1 MAIMATP
8 AQAVEDPVAMPETV
22 VLGAIAIPGRC
33 EQVRVARAFV
43 AGLLRELAA
52 PDAAAPGEAV
62 PGDSVPG
69 DSVPGDSVPG
79 DSVPGDSVLDEA
91 VLDNAVLLTSEL
103 VTNAIRHTRSGEAG
117 GSVGLMVAAVP
128 DGIRVEVTDSGS
140 AASSPVVKQD
150 SYTCDGHGLFLV
162 EAVAREWGC
171 RRSDAGTTMWFCL
184 GLPGG

>member
-1 MAIMATP
+1 MAIMVTP
-8 AQAVEDPVAMPETV
+8 SQAVEDPVAMAETV
-22 VLGAIAIPGRC
+22 VLGAIAIPGRG

-52 PDAAAPGEAV
+52 PDEAAPGEAV
-62 PGDSVPG
+62 LNEA
-69 DSVPGDSVPG
+69 
-79 DSVPGDSVLDEA
+79 VLDEA
-91 VLDNAVLLTSEL
+91 VLDNATLLTSEL

-171 RRSDAGTTMWFCL
+171 RRSDAGTTVWFCL

>member
-1 MAIMATP
+1 M
-8 AQAVEDPVAMPETV
+8 ENPVAMAETV
-22 VLGAIAIPGRC
+22 VLGAIAIPGRG

-43 AGLLRELAA
+43 AGVLRELAA
-52 PDAAAPGEAV
+52 PEEAAPDER
-62 PGDSVPG
+62 
-69 DSVPGDSVPG
+69 
-79 DSVPGDSVLDEA
+79 VLDEA
-91 VLDNAVLLTSEL
+91 VLDNATLLTSEL
-103 VTNAIRHTRSGEAG
+103 VTNAIRHSRSGESG
-117 GSVGLMVAAVP
+117 GTVGLMVVAMP

-171 RRSDAGTTMWFCL
+171 RRSDAGTTVWFCL

>member
-1 MAIMATP
+1 MAIMVTP
-8 AQAVEDPVAMPETV
+8 TQAVENPVAMAETV
-22 VLGAIAIPGRC
+22 VLGAIAIPGRG

-43 AGLLRELAA
+43 AGVLRELAA
-52 PDAAAPGEAV
+52 PEEAAPDER
-62 PGDSVPG
+62 
-69 DSVPGDSVPG
+69 
-79 DSVPGDSVLDEA
+79 VLDEA
-91 VLDNAVLLTSEL
+91 VLDNATLLTSEL
-103 VTNAIRHTRSGEAG
+103 VTNAIRHSRSGESG
-117 GSVGLMVAAVP
+117 GTVGLMVVAMP

-171 RRSDAGTTMWFCL
+171 RRSDAGTTVWFCL

>member
-8 AQAVEDPVAMPETV
+8 AEAVEDPVAMAETV
-22 VLGAIAIPGRC
+22 VLGVITIPGRG

-43 AGLLRELAA
+43 AGVLRELAA
-52 PDAAAPGEAV
+52 PDGAV
-62 PGDSVPG
+62 P
-69 DSVPGDSVPG
+69 
-79 DSVPGDSVLDEA
+79 DEA
-91 VLDNAVLLTSEL
+91 VLDNATLLTSEL
-103 VTNAIRHTRSGEAG
+103 VTNAIRHSRSGETG

-171 RRSDAGTTMWFCL
+171 RRSDAGTTVWFCL

>member
-1 MAIMATP
+1 MAIMVTP
-8 AQAVEDPVAMPETV
+8 TEAVEDPVAMAETV
-22 VLGAIAIPGRC
+22 VLGAIAIPGRG

-43 AGLLRELAA
+43 AGVLRELAA
-52 PDAAAPGEAV
+52 PDEAAP
-62 PGDSVPG
+62 
-69 DSVPGDSVPG
+69 
-79 DSVPGDSVLDEA
+79 DEA
-91 VLDNAVLLTSEL
+91 VLDNAALLTSEL
-103 VTNAIRHTRSGEAG
+103 VTNAIRHTRSGESG

-171 RRSDAGTTMWFCL
+171 RRSAAGTTVWFCL

>member
-1 MAIMATP
+1 MAIMVTP
-8 AQAVEDPVAMPETV
+8 TQAVDNPVAMAETV
-22 VLGAIAIPGRC
+22 VLGAIAIPGRG

-43 AGLLRELAA
+43 AGVLRELAA
-52 PDAAAPGEAV
+52 PEEAAPDER
-62 PGDSVPG
+62 
-69 DSVPGDSVPG
+69 
-79 DSVPGDSVLDEA
+79 VLDEA
-91 VLDNAVLLTSEL
+91 VLDNATLLTSEL
-103 VTNAIRHTRSGEAG
+103 VTNAIRHSRSGESG
-117 GSVGLMVAAVP
+117 GTVGLMVVAMP

-171 RRSDAGTTMWFCL
+171 RRSDAGTTVWFCL

>member
-1 MAIMATP
+1 MAIMVTP
-8 AQAVEDPVAMPETV
+8 AEAVEDPVAMAEAV
-22 VLGAIAIPGRC
+22 VLGAIAIPGRG

-43 AGLLRELAA
+43 ARVLRKL
-52 PDAAAPGEAV
+52 AAPGEAV
-62 PGDSVPG
+62 PGEPALDGPVP
-69 DSVPGDSVPG
+69 DE
-79 DSVPGDSVLDEA
+79 SVLDES
-91 VLDNAVLLTSEL
+91 VLDNATLLTSEL
-103 VTNAIRHTRSGEAG
+103 VTNAIRHSRSGESG

-140 AASSPVVKQD
+140 AASVPVVKQD

-171 RRSDAGTTMWFCL
+171 RRSGVGTTVWFCL